1 MVVGVTERPCLLVPD
16 RLGRVERSLVEIRK
30 LPLGSIESFQSDSR
44 NVWTAESCL
53 RRSLEA
59 LLDIGRHLV
68 AKLTTTGVA
77 GVAVWYP
84 GAGSGIMATM
94 SYATSRPRR

>member
-16 RLGRVERSLVEIRK
+16 RLGRVERSLVEIRQ
-30 LPLGSIESFQSDSR
+30 LPLDSLESFQSDSR

-53 RRSLEA
+53 RRPLEA
-59 LLDIGRHLV
+59 VLDVGRHLV
-68 AKLTTTGVA
+68 AKLSGT

-94 SYATSRPRR
+94 SYATSRPR